1 MARPSRPVLALAVLA
16 ACACLLAQL
25 VAFVATPTPY
35 APRRS
40 CLRAGTA
47 EGRSQADLDN
57 HANQLNPNNDAY
69 NGDDDDDDDDDMGPM
84 PAPPPAAT
92 KAKKKKV
99 LKNAHVYL
107 DNLPKAEMYE
117 KSFMH
122 RDTVSFAI
130 SSHSTGFLVT
140 GSVDGHIKF
149 WKKQYEGIEF
159 VKHFR
164 SHMGTLLAMALS
176 QDGRLLATVGDDNA
190 LKLYE
195 VAAFD
200 MTSMLK
206 LPFKPLCAEFVHK
219 KNSPAALVAVSV
231 ADSGLVHILS
241 PESGSPEPVRTL
253 EVHSAPAHS
262 IRYNPVIHTCLS
274 ADNTG
279 ALELWDPDTLQM
291 PTEETRPGRL
301 RFSFKSET
309 HLYELLKNQTHA
321 VSLSISSDGAFFV
334 AVCEDARLRIFRF
347 ATAKM
352 FRAYDESLEMFTAAQ
367 SDPNMLDLHLDRF
380 DFGRRI
386 AVEKEMRK
394 STALMYQQAH
404 FDESC
409 NFLIYPSM
417 VGIKIVNIHTNKL
430 VRVLGKVEQT
440 ERFLGVALFQPKPQK
455 KKVEQGVAVVEGQND
470 SKEMAD
476 PLAICTAYKKQRF
489 FIFSTR
495 EPPETTADYGRD
507 IFNEKPTKEDAAVA
521 ASIRTENPLGKQA
534 TIHTT
539 MGDIVVKLFFQECPK
554 TVENFT
560 VHSKNG
566 YYDNT
571 VFHRVIQGFM
581 IQTGDPQGDGTGG
594 ESIWGGEFEDE
605 FHRSL
610 KHDRPFTLSMA
621 NAGPNTNGS
630 QFFIT
635 TAVTDWL
642 NGKHVVFGEVMEGM
656 DVLQKMEGLGSQSG
670 RTRAQVAIG
679 DSGAL

>member
-1 MARPSRPVLALAVLA
+1 
-16 ACACLLAQL
+16 
-25 VAFVATPTPY
+25 
-35 APRRS
+35 
-40 CLRAGTA
+40 
-47 EGRSQADLDN
+47 
-57 HANQLNPNNDAY
+57 
-69 NGDDDDDDDDDMGPM
+69 
-84 PAPPPAAT
+84 
-92 KAKKKKV
+92 
-99 LKNAHVYL
+99 
-107 DNLPKAEMYE
+107 MYE

-122 RDTVSFAI
+122 RDTVSCVLA
-130 SSHSTGFLVT
+130 SHLTGFLVT

-149 WKKQYEGIEF
+149 WKKQFEGIEF

-164 SHMGTLLAMALS
+164 SHIGTLVTMALS
-176 QDGRLLATVGDDNA
+176 QDGRLLATAGDDSA
-190 LKLYE
+190 LKMYE

-206 LPFKPLCAEFVHK
+206 LPFKPLCVEFVHR

-231 ADSGLVHILS
+231 ADSGLVHILQ
-241 PESGSPEPVRTL
+241 PESGSAEPLRTL
-253 EVHSAPAHS
+253 EVHGAPVHL
-262 IRYNPVIHTCLS
+262 IRYNQFIHTCIS

-279 ALELWDPDTLQM
+279 ALELWDPDTLLM
-291 PTEETRPGRL
+291 PSEETHPGRL
-301 RFSFKSET
+301 KFSFKSET
-309 HLYELLKNQTHA
+309 HLYELKKNQTYA
-321 VSLSISSDGAFFV
+321 VSLTISCDGSLFV
-334 AVCEDARLRIFRF
+334 VVCEDARLRIFRF

-352 FRAYDESLEMFTAAQ
+352 VRAYDESLEMFTAAQ
-367 SDPNMLDLHLDRF
+367 SDPNMSELHLDRF

-394 STALMYQQAH
+394 SPALMYQQAL

-440 ERFLGVALFQPKPQK
+440 ERFLGVAVFQPKPQR

-470 SKEMAD
+470 SKEVAD
-476 PLAICTAYKKQRF
+476 PVAICTAYKKQRF

-566 YYDNT
+566 YYDNI
-571 VFHRVIQGFM
+571 VFHRVIPGFM

-630 QFFIT
+630 QFFVT
-635 TAVTDWL
+635 TVPCPWL
-642 NGKHVVFGEVMEGM
+642 DNKHTVFGRVLQGM
-656 DVLQKMEGLGSQSG
+656 DVVQNIEKTPTNCDDRPLIDIKILTIKIIS
-670 RTRAQVAIG
+670 
-679 DSGAL
+679 

>member
-1 MARPSRPVLALAVLA
+1 MDEKRPLEVV
-16 ACACLLAQL
+16 
-25 VAFVATPTPY
+25 
-35 APRRS
+35 
-40 CLRAGTA
+40 
-47 EGRSQADLDN
+47 
-57 HANQLNPNNDAY
+57 
-69 NGDDDDDDDDDMGPM
+69 DDDDDDDDVGPM

-92 KAKKKKV
+92 KTKKRKV

-107 DNLPKAEMYE
+107 DNLPKGEMYE

-122 RDTVSFAI
+122 RDVVCFAVS
-130 SSHSTGFLVT
+130 SPTTGFLVT

-164 SHMGTLLAMALS
+164 SHIGALIAMVLS
-176 QDGRLLATVGDDNA
+176 TDGRLLATIGDDDA

-195 VAAFD
+195 VSSFD
-200 MTSMLK
+200 MSCMIKLK
-206 LPFKPLCAEFVHK
+206 FKPLCAEFVHK
-219 KNSPAALVAVSV
+219 KNSPTSLLAVSA
-231 ADSGLVHILS
+231 ADSGLVHILQ
-241 PESGSPEPVRTL
+241 PEIGNCEPVRTL
-253 EVHSAPAHS
+253 EVHTGPVHA
-262 IRYNPVIHTCLS
+262 IRYNPWLHACLS
-274 ADNTG
+274 ADRSG
-279 ALELWDPDTLQM
+279 ALELWDPDSLQM
-291 PTEETRPGRL
+291 PTSETRPGRL
-301 RFSFKSET
+301 KFTFKSET
-309 HLYELLKNQTHA
+309 HLYELLKNQTFA
-321 VSLSISSDGAFFV
+321 ISLSLSSDGQLFV
-334 AVCEDARLRIFRF
+334 ATCEDGRLRIFRF
-347 ATAKM
+347 ATARM
-352 FRAYDESLEMFTAAQ
+352 VRAYDESLEMFTAAQ
-367 SDPNMLDLHLDRF
+367 SDPNMAELHLDRF

-394 STALMYQQAH
+394 SPALMHQQAV

-409 NFLIYPSM
+409 NFLVYPSM
-417 VGIKIVNIHTNKL
+417 IGVKVVNIHTNKL

-440 ERFLGVALFQPKPQK
+440 ERFLGIALFQGKPMK
-455 KKVEQGVAVVEGQND
+455 KKVEAGVAVVEGQND
-470 SKEMAD
+470 FKESAD
-476 PLAICTAYKKQRF
+476 PTAVCTAYKKQRF
-489 FIFSTR
+489 FLFTTR
-495 EPPETTADYGRD
+495 EPPESTADYGRD

-571 VFHRVIQGFM
+571 IFHRVIQGFM

-630 QFFIT
+630 QFFVT
-635 TAVTDWL
+635 TVPCPWL
-642 NGKHVVFGEVMEGM
+642 DNKHTVFGRVLQGM
-656 DVLQKMEGLGSQSG
+656 DVVQNIEKTPTNCDDRPLIDIKILTIKIIS
-670 RTRAQVAIG
+670 
-679 DSGAL
+679 

>member
-1 MARPSRPVLALAVLA
+1 MAEKRP
-16 ACACLLAQL
+16 
-25 VAFVATPTPY
+25 
-35 APRRS
+35 
-40 CLRAGTA
+40 
-47 EGRSQADLDN
+47 LDF
-57 HANQLNPNNDAY
+57 
-69 NGDDDDDDDDDMGPM
+69 DDDDDDDDDAGPM
-84 PAPPPAAT
+84 PAPPPAAG
-92 KAKKKKV
+92 KPKKKKV

-122 RDTVSFAI
+122 RDTVCFTSA
-130 SSHSTGFLVT
+130 SRETEFLVT

-149 WKKQYEGIEF
+149 WKKQFEGIEF

-176 QDGRLLATVGDDNA
+176 QDGRLLVTVGDDNA
-190 LKLYE
+190 LKMYE

-206 LPFKPLCAEFVHK
+206 LPFKPLAVEFVHK
-219 KNSPAALVAVSV
+219 KNTPAALVAVSV
-231 ADSGLVHILS
+231 ADSGLVHILQ
-241 PESGSPEPVRTL
+241 PESGSAEPLRTL
-253 EVHSAPAHS
+253 EVHTAPVHA
-262 IRYNPVIHTCLS
+262 IRYNPLIHACLS

-279 ALELWDPDTLQM
+279 ALELWDPDSLQL

-309 HLYELLKNQTHA
+309 HLYELMKNQTFA
-321 VSLSISSDGAFFV
+321 VSLTISGDCTLFV

-352 FRAYDESLEMFTAAQ
+352 VRAYDESLEMFTAAQ
-367 SDPNMLDLHLDRF
+367 SDPNMADLHLDRF

-394 STALMYQQAH
+394 SPAMMYQQAV

-440 ERFLGVALFQPKPQK
+440 ERFLGVAVFQPKPQK
-455 KKVEQGVAVVEGQND
+455 KKVELSTAVVEGTND
-470 SKEMAD
+470 SKEIAD
-476 PLAICTAYKKQRF
+476 PLAVCTAYKKQRF

-539 MGDIVVKLFFQECPK
+539 MGDIVVKLFFQEAPK
-554 TVENFT
+554 SVENFT

-630 QFFIT
+630 QFFVT
-635 TAVTDWL
+635 TVPCPWL
-642 NGKHVVFGEVMEGM
+642 DNKHTVFGRVLQGM
-656 DVLQKMEGLGSQSG
+656 DVVQNIEKTPTNCDDRPLIDIKILTIKIIS
-670 RTRAQVAIG
+670 
-679 DSGAL
+679 